1 MNQSIQGNTAI
12 VSSTFGKFRFDVTT
26 GMVVGD
32 ASLEDRDD
40 PILKVDIDEYRTT
53 YPDRNM
59 SPGDEFDILNFGY
72 FLTSGRY
79 ETPAFDWR
87 EEKDFMLLRGHWPW
101 E

>member
-1 MNQSIQGNTAI
+1 MTQSIQDNTAI
-12 VSSTFGKFRFDVTT
+12 IAGTHGTFRFDVTT

-40 PILKVDIDEYRTT
+40 PILKVDIDEYLTT
-53 YPDRNM
+53 YPDRTI
-59 SPGDEFDILNFGY
+59 SPGEEFDILNFGY

-87 EEKDFMLLRGHWPW
+87 EEKDFMTLHGHWPW